1 MGINTHPRS
10 RIEYGTVPSD
20 NWYGS
25 SGTVMGHSVSVITN
39 ADAPDTY
46 HVNITP
52 HPELWAWE
60 LRVSYWYPVDLFIN
74 NIRPVVVPGRQL
86 VVTYRPPT
94 SVAEIDAI
102 SNADPRASNG
112 KHKVARDVL
121 TAAMFPFTSIDLL
134 DIDESVRAGC
144 VSEMV
149 YWHPFIS
156 PAPNCPVLPYR

>member
-25 SGTVMGHSVSVITN
+25 SGTVMGHSVSVI
-39 ADAPDTY
+39 ADTPDTY

-86 VVTYRPPT
+86 VVTYRANV
-94 SVAEIDAI
+94 SEIDAVTD
-102 SNADPRASNG
+102 ADPRASNG
-112 KHKVARDVL
+112 KNKIARDVV

-134 DIDESVRAGC
+134 DIDESVRASMI
-144 VSEMV
+144 SETV